1 MQNYNKL
8 SQTLKLLSL
17 DLDKVYISD
26 SNVHKNFYKK
36 FNMNYH
42 WQAIFYLI
50 EYRLKLWSNVAKI
63 KAVKFKM
70 INESNYFEN
79 ILTI

>member
-1 MQNYNKL
+1 
-8 SQTLKLLSL
+8 
-17 DLDKVYISD
+17 
-26 SNVHKNFYKK
+26 
-36 FNMNYH
+36 MNYH